1 MNAESILNLDP
12 VRYLLIFLQS
22 FQYFFPRICNT
33 HNKIYLLINDFSMP
47 GISSGDPVFHL
58 NIHRVK
64 ISRCCHYIIYV
75 GNHLIQDFS
84 HVIALFTSP
93 YFLYKYNRQYNNLF
107 PYLLRKFSLAG
118 WPVFLHLK

>member
-12 VRYLLIFLQS
+12 VRYLLIFYNPFNTS
-22 FQYFFPRICNT
+22 FLGSAT
-33 HNKIYLLINDFSMP
+33 LIIKYISLSM
-47 GISSGDPVFHL
+47 ILVCLELVLVIRCFHL